1 MKHTLNPLTSRLI
14 DAFTA
19 VRADEACSHV
29 ELRYSSPDE
38 FEYCVL
44 VGKWLMKKFADRA
57 LKVSIVP

>member
-44 VGKWLMKKFADRA
+44 VGKWLMK
-57 LKVSIVP
+57 VSIVP